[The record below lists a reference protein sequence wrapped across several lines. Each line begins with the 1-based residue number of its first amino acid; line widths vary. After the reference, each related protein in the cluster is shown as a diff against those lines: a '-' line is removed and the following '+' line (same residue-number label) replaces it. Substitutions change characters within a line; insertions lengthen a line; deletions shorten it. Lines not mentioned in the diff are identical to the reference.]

1 MDQMI
6 ETRIFLPSNTEE
18 DALKLFAQN
27 RMLMKRGVLNQQKA
41 AVSEKEMR
49 AMRKKVALLELSIH
63 SLKHKLKDVER
74 FAKTNIENA
83 VEKVEK

>member
-1 MDQMI
+1 
-6 ETRIFLPSNTEE
+6 
-18 DALKLFAQN
+18 
-27 RMLMKRGVLNQQKA
+27 
-41 AVSEKEMR
+41 
-49 AMRKKVALLELSIH
+49 MRKKVALLELSIH